1 MAGRTGNVIPLVQP
15 KTSKAQPKPRTTP
28 EPEVRPADAAW
39 RTPTFRLLDAR
50 LDTLVGGRTAT
61 QLEGLRLRTVG
72 DLLHLVPRRYFSGTE
87 LSDLSVLQPDE
98 EVAVLAEVRTVRA
111 HNLPSAGQHT
121 GRKPRLEV
129 VVTDR
134 RGYLTLTFFGAPH
147 LIRYWQQD
155 LQPGARGIFAG
166 KVRMFNQTLQLAHPD
181 FVILGDDGSVVGGA
195 ARNED
200 MAKVTGI
207 ALVPIYPQTGK
218 LRTWAIGSCVGLAL
232 DAVADRP
239 DPVPEAVR
247 REAGVVELGEAF
259 RAVHQPQDRH
269 RADQGLDRL
278 RFDEA
283 FALQLTMARRRADAA
298 AHGATPRARRA
309 GGLLEAFDARLP
321 FVLTAGQVE
330 VGELLFTE
338 LAGTRPMQ
346 RLLQGEVGSGK
357 TLVALRA
364 MLAVVD
370 AGGQAALLA
379 PTEVLATQH
388 RHTIARMLGDL
399 AEAGTLGSAEHA
411 TDVVLLTGSLG
422 AARRREALARV
433 ASGEAGLVVG
443 THALLSEDVAFA
455 DLGLVVVDEQH
466 RFGVEQRAALGAKA
480 AARPHVLVMTAT
492 PIPRSVAMT
501 VFGDLETSTLREL
514 PAGRADVSTVVVDV
528 RRQPSWVDR
537 AWDRVHE
544 EVAAGRQAYV
554 VCARISSTAKDKP
567 GANTDGDQDFAPDD
581 APPAAAVE
589 DLYAELST
597 GALSGVRVEMLH
609 GQLPTDEKDAVM
621 ARFAAG
627 ETDVLVATTVI
638 EVGVDVPNATVMVI
652 SDADRFGISQ
662 LHQLRGRIGRGGHT
676 GVCLLL
682 TSATPGTPARE
693 RLAAVAGTRDG
704 FALAEVDL
712 EQRREGDVLGS
723 SQSGRRS
730 SLRLLRVLDD
740 ADLIAEARELAARC
754 IADPVLAED
763 PGLADIV
770 TDVERRAAGDW
781 LERT

>member
-1 MAGRTGNVIPLVQP
+1 M
-15 KTSKAQPKPRTTP
+15 
-28 EPEVRPADAAW
+28 RPADAVW
-39 RTPTFRLLDAR
+39 RTPTFRQLDAR

-72 DLLHLVPRRYFSGTE
+72 DLLHLVPRKYFSGTE
-87 LSDLSVLQPDE
+87 LSDLSTLEPDE

-134 RGYLTLTFFGAPH
+134 RGYLTLTFFGTPH
-147 LIRYWQQD
+147 LIRYWQND
-155 LQPGARGIFAG
+155 LTPGARGIFAG
-166 KVRMFNQTLQLAHPD
+166 KVRIFNQTLQLAHPD

-200 MAKVTGI
+200 MAKITGS

-218 LRTWAIGSCVGLAL
+218 LRTWTIGSCIGLAL
-232 DAVADRP
+232 DAVAGRA
-239 DPVPEAVR
+239 DPLPEVIRA
-247 REAGVVELGEAF
+247 EAEVVEQGEAF
-259 RAVHQPQDRH
+259 RAVHRPDDRH
-269 RADQGLDRL
+269 RAEQGLERL

-298 AHGATPRARRA
+298 THGSTPRPRRP

-330 VGELLFTE
+330 IGELLFSEIARTV
-338 LAGTRPMQ
+338 PMQ

-388 RHTIARMLGDL
+388 RHTITRMLGDL
-399 AEAGTLGSAEHA
+399 AEAGTLGAAEHA
-411 TDVVLLTGSLG
+411 TGVVLLTGSLG
-422 AARRREALARV
+422 AARRREALAQV
-433 ASGEAGLVVG
+433 ASGAAGLVVG

-480 AARPHVLVMTAT
+480 SARPHVLVMTAT

-528 RRQPSWVDR
+528 RRQPTWVDR
-537 AWDRVHE
+537 AWDRVRE

-554 VCARISSTAKDKP
+554 VCARISSTKDKVKDAAS
-567 GANTDGDQDFAPDD
+567 GSSEVLGDDFAPED

-597 GALSGVRVEMLH
+597 GALSGVAVEMLH
-609 GQLPTDEKDAVM
+609 GQLPSEEKDAVM
-621 ARFAAG
+621 GRFAAG

-652 SDADRFGISQ
+652 CDADRFGISQ

-682 TSATPGTPARE
+682 TQAEPGTPARE

-740 ADLIAEARELAARC
+740 GDLIAHARDLAARC
-754 IADPVLAED
+754 VADPDLADD
-763 PGLADIV
+763 PGLSDIV

>member
-1 MAGRTGNVIPLVQP
+1 M
-15 KTSKAQPKPRTTP
+15 
-28 EPEVRPADAAW
+28 
-39 RTPTFRLLDAR
+39 
-50 LDTLVGGRTAT
+50 
-61 QLEGLRLRTVG
+61 
-72 DLLHLVPRRYFSGTE
+72 
-87 LSDLSVLQPDE
+87 
-98 EVAVLAEVRTVRA
+98 
-111 HNLPSAGQHT
+111 
-121 GRKPRLEV
+121 
-129 VVTDR
+129 VTDR
-134 RGYLTLTFFGAPH
+134 RGYLTLTFFGSPH
-147 LIRYWQQD
+147 LVRYWESA
-155 LQPGARGIFAG
+155 LQPGSRGIFAG
-166 KVRMFNQTLQLAHPD
+166 KVRLFNGGFQLAHPD
-181 FVILGDDGSVVGGA
+181 FVILGDDGSVIGGA

-200 MAKVTGI
+200 LAKVSGS
-207 ALVPIYPQTGK
+207 ALVPIYPQTAK
-218 LRTWAIGSCVGLAL
+218 LRTWTIGSCVALAL
-232 DAVADRP
+232 DAVAGVP
-239 DPVPEAVR
+239 DPLPAAVLR
-247 REAGVVELGEAF
+247 AAGVVGLEDAF
-259 RAVHQPQDRH
+259 RTVHQPQARTDEEAGR
-269 RADQGLDRL
+269 DRL

-298 AHGATPRARRA
+298 AHGSTPRPRRS
-309 GGLLEAFDARLP
+309 GGLLDAFDARLP
-321 FVLTAGQVE
+321 FTLTAGQQE
-330 VGELLFTE
+330 IGELLFDEVARTV
-338 LAGTRPMQ
+338 PMQ

-388 RHTIARMLGDL
+388 RQTLTRMLGDL
-399 AEAGTLGSAEHA
+399 AEAGTLGAAEHA
-411 TDVVLLTGSLG
+411 TEVVLLTGSLG

-466 RFGVEQRAALGAKA
+466 RFGVEQRAALSAKA
-480 AARPHVLVMTAT
+480 ASRPHVLVMTAT

-514 PAGRADVSTVVVDV
+514 PAGRAEVSTVVVDV
-528 RRQPSWVDR
+528 RRQPGWVDR
-537 AWDRVHE
+537 AWHRVRE

-567 GANTDGDQDFAPDD
+567 GATSDGEGAGFAPED
-581 APPAAAVE
+581 APPAVAVE
-589 DLYAELST
+589 DLFAELSS
-597 GALSGVRVEMLH
+597 GPLSGLAVEMLH
-609 GQLPTDEKDAVM
+609 GQLPTEEKDAVM
-621 ARFAAG
+621 GRFAAG
-627 ETDVLVATTVI
+627 ETDVLVATTVV

-652 SDADRFGISQ
+652 CDADRFGISQ

-682 TSATPGTPARE
+682 TTAVPGTPARE
-693 RLAAVAGTRDG
+693 RLDAVAATRDG

-740 ADLIAEARELAARC
+740 ADLIDQARTIAAGC
-754 IADPVLAED
+754 VADPVLVDD

-770 TDVERRAAGDW
+770 ADVERRAAGDW